1 MLNEKEHCQHYVE
14 ISESDEPSK
23 ESIWANLYRC
33 RDLELTSLWQK
44 SIFLFSFIMLCFT
57 GYGALLL
64 KTTEKDANLVFL
76 YEYMLGISILGII
89 LSYIWLTM
97 VKGSKAWYEV
107 YEKTI
112 YQLETEIFDSAKDKA
127 KYVEGEYAKVF
138 RDKMDDKLF
147 LGFNGGPFSPSKV
160 NLFIGNLL
168 LIIWIVCSVICILN
182 LLIGLVPDIM
192 DIPNYNSFILLLLIV
207 VLLYAIFRMPYIIKN
222 YSKSGPL
229 AKYDNPSL
237 KEWAIKL
244 INSKIDIYSKRHN

>member
-1 MLNEKEHCQHYVE
+1 MLNDNEQRMHYVE

-44 SIFLFSFIMLCFT
+44 SVFLFSFIMLCFT

-64 KTTEKDANLVFL
+64 KTTEKDANLFFL

-147 LGFNGGPFSPSKV
+147 WGFNGGPFSPSKV
-160 NLFIGNLL
+160 
-168 LIIWIVCSVICILN
+168 IL
-182 LLIGLVPDIM
+182 
-192 DIPNYNSFILLLLIV
+192 S
-207 VLLYAIFRMPYIIKN
+207 
-222 YSKSGPL
+222 
-229 AKYDNPSL
+229 
-237 KEWAIKL
+237 
-244 INSKIDIYSKRHN
+244 